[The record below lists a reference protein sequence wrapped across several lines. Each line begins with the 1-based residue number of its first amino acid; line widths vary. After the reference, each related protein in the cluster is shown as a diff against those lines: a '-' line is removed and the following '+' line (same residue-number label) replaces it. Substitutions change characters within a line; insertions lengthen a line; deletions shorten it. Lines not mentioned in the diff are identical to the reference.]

1 MAKEN
6 ENKQVAQEQEEIK
19 DFPIDIQKN
28 IVDIINDTPSLIRL
42 GDKEYKVKGMRYYS
56 LYRICNLVL
65 DMRKADETLDTDQ
78 KVITA
83 LCTDLDAMCEIMAVV
98 LCNHLFTPDGN
109 NLTWEEV
116 RTKND
121 YYVSVMK
128 AKVMQST
135 FDANQWAAI
144 VLGAIKSIDLSAF
157 FLLKKSVKIGEYAY
171 GFTSDSEEEIGGDS
185 ITIYGSTIIADAA
198 DFLRAFPQYR
208 LDDYLYRLSIAQV
221 QFMAVDNTHT
231 KYLRGTDKKAWQNF
245 KEAYEAQ
252 KKLERFFNSMRISE
266 IINALSQFCFN

>member
-157 FLLKKSVKIGEYAY
+157 FLLKKSVSTLTDSLLMRKKK
-171 GFTSDSEEEIGGDS
+171 SEETAS
-185 ITIYGSTIIADAA
+185 
-198 DFLRAFPQYR
+198 L
-208 LDDYLYRLSIAQV
+208 
-221 QFMAVDNTHT
+221 FM
-231 KYLRGTDKKAWQNF
+231 
-245 KEAYEAQ
+245 E
-252 KKLERFFNSMRISE
+252 
-266 IINALSQFCFN
+266 ALSLQMQQTSSEPSRNTD

>member
-1 MAKEN
+1 MRPFALRNTVRIKINYVHEKSYIMAKEN

-28 IVDIINDTPSLIRL
+28 IVEIINDTPSLIRL

-83 LCTDLDAMCEIMAVV
+83 LCTDLDAMCEIMAIV

-157 FLLKKSVKIGEYAY
+157 FLLKKSVSTLTDSLLMRKKK
-171 GFTSDSEEEIGGDS
+171 SEETAS
-185 ITIYGSTIIADAA
+185 
-198 DFLRAFPQYR
+198 L
-208 LDDYLYRLSIAQV
+208 
-221 QFMAVDNTHT
+221 FM
-231 KYLRGTDKKAWQNF
+231 
-245 KEAYEAQ
+245 E
-252 KKLERFFNSMRISE
+252 
-266 IINALSQFCFN
+266 ALSLQMQQTSSEPSHNTD